1 MHAYGSAVT
10 AKLAASHL
18 ALGGIGIGGF
28 LIHLFI
34 WHAIWRLLF
43 YVWHIHTFGPFLFF
57 ALIAVFIG
65 YGIWRRQYGPRRR
78 RGGSVGYGTGAGPR
92 DW

>member
-10 AKLAASHL
+10 AKLGASHL
-18 ALGGIGIGGF
+18 ALGGAGIGGF

-34 WHAIWRLLF
+34 WHVIWRLLF

-65 YGIWRRQYGPRRR
+65 YGIWRRQHGPRRR
-78 RGGSVGYGTGAGPR
+78 RRGSVGYGTGSGPR

>member
-1 MHAYGSAVT
+1 MHTYGNTLA

-18 ALGGIGIGGF
+18 ALGGAGIGGV

-34 WHAIWRLLF
+34 WHAIWRLMF
-43 YVWHIHTFGPFLFF
+43 YVWHIHTYGPFIFF
-57 ALIAVFIG
+57 ALIAAFLG
-65 YGIWRRQYGPRRR
+65 YCIWRRQHGPGWR
-78 RGGSVGYGTGAGPR
+78 RGGSVGYGTGSGPR